1 MTKRVDTS
9 PAYVHLNVSSLDT
22 EVQDLATA
30 RRSVFSS
37 NLDNVSH
44 ARSSFKSR
52 ASALARM
59 AGPVV
64 TRPESRVG
72 TALFPSMINLRI
84 VIKDPRLWV
93 QENMEKPF
101 TLGR

>member
-1 MTKRVDTS
+1 MILSLWLTELT
-9 PAYVHLNVSSLDT
+9 PIVHLLVSYLDT
-22 EVQDLATA
+22 EAQDLATA
-30 RRSVFSS
+30 RRLAFSS
-37 NLDNVSH
+37 NLDNISH

-52 ASALARM
+52 ASALAHV

-84 VIKDPRLWV
+84 VIIGPRLWV
-93 QENMEKPF
+93 
-101 TLGR
+101 